1 MFQSRWERFTLIP
14 INHFYSSPSTLVFC
28 GCELKKADGW
38 LSIFSWSLFK
48 REDSCGLCHS
58 GDFTTHTLSW
68 LPSPSSSSLMKFAT
82 NLLQSSLLCIRG
94 NPHVLDEELQ
104 RKFLIQLKD
113 EQILYKWWFTHIS
126 LPSFVWSMYMR
137 MLMSWE
143 STCAERMCCA
153 NSIEYLWADSWH
165 YSSSEALSK
174 TTFPA
179 QGSIL

>member
-82 NLLQSSLLCIRG
+82 ICCRAVFFVLEATLMRLIKSLKVGQTTVFCHAQVYRFLIFRQVLCLL
-94 NPHVLDEELQ
+94 VLDLHWILLRGFFSFLHVS
-104 RKFLIQLKD
+104 RKRL
-113 EQILYKWWFTHIS
+113 
-126 LPSFVWSMYMR
+126 V
-137 MLMSWE
+137 
-143 STCAERMCCA
+143 
-153 NSIEYLWADSWH
+153 
-165 YSSSEALSK
+165 
-174 TTFPA
+174 
-179 QGSIL
+179 